1 MQNSRFSG
9 LTHYSILLKSAITRV
24 QHTDTPQDRREVISR
39 AAAAGVAAIVVT
51 GCSVASSTAAA
62 ALCDAVQDYPLFFTA
77 GVHPHNAKDAGPDT
91 LDVLR
96 TLAAHERCVA
106 IGEESWRQERCH
118 RKPGS

>member
-1 MQNSRFSG
+1 MQKSKVNG
-9 LTHYSILLKSAITRV
+9 DTHKAILRKTAITGVR
-24 QHTDTPQDRREVISR
+24 HTDTPQDRRDVISR
-39 AAAAGVAAIVVT
+39 AAAAGVAASVVT

-118 RKPGS
+118 KKSGS